1 MENKDI
7 EIVQEEKEGLSIGDI
22 FRRIWH
28 AKITLGISF
37 VVSAIVIALGIQYL
51 YTKPKE
57 VYNGSITYQFR
68 GAAQGL
74 YPNGT
79 GFDYRTIVEPS
90 ALRKIKASNPDFE
103 SIDVEKMIEKNAI
116 KVTQAT
122 RDVYNEEGETVPTV
136 APNYINIECSASYF
150 DNEAQARSFI
160 LAVLEAPNTL
170 ADSLYDLIVYDQNLQ
185 LAESALTYESQY
197 GYLINQRDF
206 LISNYNELMSIF
218 GEMAVMDGN
227 ATTTVSQ
234 ELTRI
239 QQFFLQYNLSDL
251 QSEARLK
258 NYIKSEE
265 STEIDKLQIQ
275 LDQLVDTYNL
285 NVDKIRNL
293 KQQWAELLKG
303 AGNVIINSN
312 EFLATIHDL
321 TISNTDLLKN
331 IKDLAGKLKGEAS
344 LVNDESNPNLAE
356 AEKYV
361 QTNVSDNPVLSDNM
375 APESYKQTLA
385 TITSNLETYTTELK
399 ETTTYLYLNYANPI
413 YELPSQLELSGGLNI
428 IFNLAIS
435 VVLGAIIACVI
446 AGIKGNIDIKKEIA
460 NKHKVVED
468 ETAE

>member
-460 NKHKVVED
+460 NKQKVVEE

>member
-385 TITSNLETYTTELK
+385 TITYNLETYTTELK

-460 NKHKVVED
+460 NKQKVVEE

>member
-51 YTKPKE
+51 YTKPNE

-321 TISNTDLLKN
+321 TISNTDLLKD

-344 LVNDESNPNLAE
+344 LVNDESNPNLVE

-361 QTNVSDNPVLSDNM
+361 QTSVSDNPVLSDNM

-460 NKHKVVED
+460 NKQKVVEE

>member
-1 MENKDI
+1 MENKDT

-51 YTKPKE
+51 YTKPNE

-321 TISNTDLLKN
+321 TISNTDLLKD

-413 YELPSQLELSGGLNI
+413 YELPSQLELSGGSNI

-460 NKHKVVED
+460 NKQKVVEE

>member
-361 QTNVSDNPVLSDNM
+361 QTNVSDNPILSDNM

-460 NKHKVVED
+460 NKQKVVEE

>member
-1 MENKDI
+1 MENKDT

-51 YTKPKE
+51 YTKPNE

-321 TISNTDLLKN
+321 TISNTDLLKD

-460 NKHKVVED
+460 NKQKVVEE

>member
-321 TISNTDLLKN
+321 TISNTDLLKD

-460 NKHKVVED
+460 NKQKVVEE